1 MKYIATSVVAMLLL
15 SGCDNTHTQSN
26 NSSPS
31 ETEVGVVTLKSQ
43 PVSVV
48 SELTGRTSAAFSAE
62 VRPQVGGIIQKRL
75 FKEGDLVKA
84 GQPLYQIDAASYQAA
99 WNEARAALQQAQALV
114 KADCQKAQRYARL
127 VKENGVSQQDADDAQ
142 STCAQDKAS
151 VEAKKAALETA
162 RINLDWTTVTAPIS
176 GRIGISS
183 VTPGALV
190 TASQDTALTT
200 IRGLDTMYVDLTRS
214 SVDLLRLRKQS
225 LATNSDTMSV
235 SLILEDGTTYSEKG
249 RLELTEVAVD
259 ESTGSVTLRAIF
271 PNPQQQL
278 LPGMFVRARVD
289 EGVMENA
296 ILAPQQGVT
305 RDAKGNANALV
316 VNKDNK
322 VEQRTLE
329 TGETYGDKWLVL
341 NGLHNGDRLI
351 VEGSAKVTSGQTVK
365 AVEVQANGGNA

>member
-48 SELTGRTSAAFSAE
+48 SELTGRTSAALSAE

-99 WNEARAALQQAQALV
+99 WNEARAALQQALALV

-305 RDAKGNANALV
+305 HDAKGNANALV

>member
-48 SELTGRTSAAFSAE
+48 SELTGRTSAALSAE

-365 AVEVQANGGNA
+365 AGDVQANGGNA

>member
-48 SELTGRTSAAFSAE
+48 SELTGRTSAALSAE

-183 VTPGALV
+183 
-190 TASQDTALTT
+190 ALTT

>member
-48 SELTGRTSAAFSAE
+48 SELTGRTSAALSAE

-296 ILAPQQGVT
+296 ILAPQQCVT

>member
-48 SELTGRTSAAFSAE
+48 SELTGRTSAALSAE

-99 WNEARAALQQAQALV
+99 WNEARAALQQAQTLV

>member
-48 SELTGRTSAAFSAE
+48 SELTGRTSAALSAE

-183 VTPGALV
+183 VTSGALV